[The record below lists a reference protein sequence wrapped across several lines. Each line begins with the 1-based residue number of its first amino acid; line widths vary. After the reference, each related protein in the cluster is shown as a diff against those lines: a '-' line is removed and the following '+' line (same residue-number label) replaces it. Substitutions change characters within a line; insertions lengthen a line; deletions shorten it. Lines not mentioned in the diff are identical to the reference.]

1 MKKTLK
7 ILSLVLVLCFALS
20 SFTYANTF
28 PDVSDNAD
36 YAEAVSLLSA
46 LKIINGYEDGTFGPE
61 REVTRAEFTTMLIR
75 ALGKSGLGSKDP
87 AGLPFADLNDAAWA
101 ISDIRTAYD
110 LKIINGMSATEFA
123 PNAQVTVEQA
133 LKMIVCALGY
143 YPMAL
148 QSVGGDVNAIWPA
161 GYTNVASDLGID
173 VGVVTGY
180 NKPAKRSD
188 IATFVFNSLEV
199 DLMETKVYNDLEK
212 IQILKDT
219 NLLNNKLKIYYGYG
233 ELIADNKNTVDAS
246 GSVARE
252 GEVIL
257 YENDF
262 AANDVFYV
270 GSVATEG
277 LVGRSVK
284 YYYKRNND
292 GEKTLVYLYD
302 TTKSSSVVKI
312 DPESI
317 HSITGTW
324 GTGVELSYWAKET
337 DRKTTDVDIAEDPV
351 ISINGRVIDNSSKT
365 PSEVFNID
373 SGSIE
378 LISSANNGEFNKI
391 NIVSYITYVVGS
403 VSTSQKMVI
412 DMYKTSIQGNTVTLD
427 ADDDDTTLTM
437 TRASNGSS
445 VSLSSLS
452 KYNVI
457 SVKQSIGTNGKGT
470 IDVIVSNDTVT
481 GNVSSLDLDLDL
493 VSVDG
498 KDYKL
503 SKYAKTYLASQIDT
517 LAINDSVKFYLD
529 KDGDI
534 AAFEKVASLNT
545 TYAFICGVAAED
557 DTLRFRL
564 IEQNGAKTTVTA
576 ASKGVKIDGT
586 SYTDFDIAEGVL
598 LGTADNIDGNETNGS
613 QLVRITKNNQG
624 NITAV
629 DTVAVG
635 DNETSS
641 DLTLVKSSTSY
652 EYNSSNNQFVNG
664 SNKFMVDSSTI
675 IFAVPS
681 TRTDYDAYSKKT
693 LSSFKDGQSYSNIEA
708 YDYTSGSLGKVKCI
722 VVYGTSGGSALS
734 ADSPIIITTDKNLTT
749 NSEGETV
756 YNVFGYMFGQDVS
769 NDTTEDDAFT
779 KNTTKFDDAIA
790 GDIYRVAFTGD
801 DFNNYSEKLLSVSGS
816 SMTSAFYREGVAGDT
831 DSDYVV
837 AHGLLL
843 GGDGDTF
850 MLAKTN
856 DIDDL
861 INEDSYDEYTFKVT
875 SSTIFA
881 VYDAKA
887 HKDSRVTLGADNILM
902 AMPSFADTK
911 DFIVKDEDGNITS
924 TTGVDASEI
933 FVYVANNK
941 VVLVY
946 QIIR

>member
-1 MKKTLK
+1 MKKTFK
-7 ILSLVLVLCFALS
+7 ILSLVLVLCFAVS

-28 PDVSDNAD
+28 PDVSDNAG

-61 REVTRAEFTTMLIR
+61 REVTRAEFTTMLVR

-87 AGLPFADLNDAAWA
+87 AGLPFADLDGAAWA

-110 LKIINGMSATEFA
+110 LKIINGMSETEFA

-148 QSVGGDVNAIWPA
+148 QSVGGDVNAIWPS

-173 VGVVTGY
+173 MGVITGY

-199 DLMETKVYNDLEK
+199 DLMETKTHNGMERTE
-212 IQILKDT
+212 ILKGT
-219 NLLNNKLKIYYGYG
+219 NLLNDKLRISYGYG
-233 ELIADNKNTVDAS
+233 ELIADNKSSVDAS
-246 GSVARE
+246 GAVARE
-252 GEVIL
+252 GEVTI

-262 AANDVFYV
+262 GSNETFLV
-270 GSVATEG
+270 GSVKTEG

-284 YYYKRNND
+284 YYYKVD
-292 GEKTLVYLYD
+292 KYGEKTLVYLFD
-302 TTKSSSVVKI
+302 TTKSSSIVKI
-312 DPESI
+312 DPESLNTV
-317 HSITGTW
+317 TGTW
-324 GTGVELSYWAKET
+324 GTGVEISYWKNET
-337 DRKTTDVDIAEDPV
+337 DRKATVIDIAEDPV

-378 LISSANNGEFNKI
+378 LVSSANNGVFNKI
-391 NIVSYITYVVGS
+391 NIVSYVTYVVGS

-412 DMYKTSIQGNTVTLD
+412 DMYKTSVQGNTVILD
-427 ADDDDTTLTM
+427 ADDDYTTLTM
-437 TRASNGSS
+437 TRASNGST

-457 SVKQSIGTNGKGT
+457 SVKQSIGANGRSV
-470 IDVIVSNDTVT
+470 IDVIVSNESVT
-481 GNVSSLDLDLDL
+481 GNITALDLDFDL
-493 VSVDG
+493 IGVDG
-498 KDYKL
+498 KEYKL
-503 SKYAKTYLASQIDT
+503 SKYAKTYVATQIDT

-529 KDGDI
+529 KDGNI

-545 TYAFICGVAAED
+545 TYAFICGVAAENE
-557 DTLRFRL
+557 TLAFRL
-564 IEQNGAKTTVTA
+564 IEQNGAKTSVTA
-576 ASKGVKIDGT
+576 ASKIKIDGQP
-586 SYTDFDIAEGVL
+586 YQDFDAAETYLKGI
-598 LGTADNIDGNETNGS
+598 TDNIDENGINGS
-613 QLVRITKNNQG
+613 QLVKITKNNQG

-629 DTVAVG
+629 DTIAVG
-635 DNETSS
+635 AND
-641 DLTLVKSSTSY
+641 DLTLVKSNSSY
-652 EYNSSNNQFVNG
+652 EYKSSTNQFING

-708 YDYTSGSLGKVKCI
+708 YDFTSGSVGKVKCI

-734 ADSPIIITTDKNLTT
+734 ADSPIIITTDKHLTT

-756 YNVFGYMFGQDVS
+756 YNVFGYMFGQSVS

-790 GDIYRVAFTGD
+790 GDIYRVAYTGD

-816 SMTSAFYREGVAGDT
+816 SMPSAFYREGVAGDL

-837 AHGLLL
+837 AHGLLV
-843 GGDGDTF
+843 GADEDTF
-850 MLAKTN
+850 LLAKTN
-856 DIDDL
+856 DLDDL
-861 INEDSYDEYTFKVT
+861 INEDSYDEYSFKVT

-881 VYDAKA
+881 VYDASA
-887 HKDSRVTLGADNILM
+887 HRDNKVTLGADNILK
-902 AMPSFADTK
+902 AMPSFEDTK
-911 DFIVKDEDGNITS
+911 QFIVTDEEGNVTS
-924 TTGVDASEI
+924 TTGVEASEI
-933 FVYVANNK
+933 FVYVVNNR